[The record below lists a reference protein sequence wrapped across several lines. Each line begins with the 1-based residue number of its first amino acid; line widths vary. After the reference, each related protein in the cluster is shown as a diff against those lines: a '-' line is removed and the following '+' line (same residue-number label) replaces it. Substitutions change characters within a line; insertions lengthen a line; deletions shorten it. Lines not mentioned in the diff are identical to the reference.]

1 MPSVEKII
9 QKMKSQPNGIRREEA
24 EKVLAA
30 YGFNHL
36 RQRGSHRSYRNAS
49 GEMLV
54 LVDESPLK
62 AVYVKDV
69 LKRIGSKE
77 LL

>member
-1 MPSVEKII
+1 MASVEKII
-9 QKMKSQPNGIRREEA
+9 EKMKNQPNGIRREEA

-30 YGFNHL
+30 YGFTHL

-54 LVDESPLK
+54 LVDETPLK

-69 LKRIGSKE
+69 LKRIGQ
-77 LL
+77 